1 MYTSPYKYDPDHY
14 ASKSLQILKVLRQR
28 GFLPNTLDLTETDD

>member
-1 MYTSPYKYDPDHY
+1 
-14 ASKSLQILKVLRQR
+14 LQILKVLRQR